1 MYPRIPSIAKA
12 LYTSPFVCLS
22 CRYQTV
28 VSPFKS
34 RSKYESKYESA
45 FNVCGRSL
53 QQRHTPIP
61 APVTVVNAK
70 QEIIPPFDLL
80 YKELSALQ
88 LEAAVYVNPSQ
99 LQLALRALESENA
112 VTRIAGRTASPTQN
126 HCLISVNDST
136 QRGWPSRSSET
147 CSSFPG
153 GSLISRV
160 RVGKT
165 TNRTQGGRG

>member
-1 MYPRIPSIAKA
+1 MYSRIPSIAKA
-12 LYTSPFVCLS
+12 LSTSPFICLS

-28 VSPFKS
+28 VSLFKS
-34 RSKYESKYESA
+34 GSKYESKFESA
-45 FNVCGRSL
+45 FTVCRRSL
-53 QQRHTPIP
+53 QQTHTPIP

-70 QEIIPPFDLL
+70 QDIIPPFELL

-112 VTRIAGRTASPTQN
+112 VTRIAGRTAPQTQN

-147 CSSFPG
+147 CASFAG
-153 GSLISRV
+153 GSFISRV
-160 RVGKT
+160 RVGTT
-165 TNRTQGGRG
+165 TNRTQCGRS

>member
-12 LYTSPFVCLS
+12 LSTSPFICLS

-28 VSPFKS
+28 VPLFKS
-34 RSKYESKYESA
+34 GSKYESKYESA
-45 FNVCGRSL
+45 FNVCRRSL

-112 VTRIAGRTASPTQN
+112 VTRIAGRTASQIQN
-126 HCLISVNDST
+126 HFLISVNDST
-136 QRGWPSRSSET
+136 QPGWPPRSSET
-147 CSSFPG
+147 CSSFAG

-160 RVGKT
+160 RVGT
-165 TNRTQGGRG
+165 STNRTQGGRS